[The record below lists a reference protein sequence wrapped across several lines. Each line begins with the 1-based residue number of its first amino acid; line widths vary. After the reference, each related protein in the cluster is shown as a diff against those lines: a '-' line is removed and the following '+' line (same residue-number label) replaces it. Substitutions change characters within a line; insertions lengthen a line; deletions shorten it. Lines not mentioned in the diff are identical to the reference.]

1 MYVDLGLKCIDWKLQ
16 IQNGKEMHRTA
27 FVPDEYWQSLEV
39 AHSIVFHYGNITW
52 EWQEGLRSYI
62 YPSIFAV
69 LYKVLQFF
77 EMDTLH
83 MMVMAPRFLQA
94 CISIVSDAY
103 FCNWVSREVPGAGGL
118 AIFAV
123 SSAWFWLFCSTRTL
137 INTIETSL
145 SVIALYY
152 YPWPEEKSKSKK
164 NNLRLPENL
173 LEARS
178 SAPFLALVGIAGII
192 RPTAVIPWIPLCLC
206 HIITSPHNI
215 QRTVVNY
222 LLVGL
227 LCLSVLLTVD
237 CYFYEQIIFT
247 PINFLFV
254 NVVKNVSNFYGTHP
268 THWYLSSA
276 LPTVFGLHLIPC
288 VLGCIKSFSRSDMPV
303 KIIKLLAVSMLFTI
317 GVYSMYSLRK
327 SQENLTFTSQN
338 TVNITFPLMLP
349 ERCLSVISS
358 LTRSSDSF
366 SLCYQWLYLYPSA
379 GFSTF
384 RKRVV
389 LHFIFLLASVI
400 PCLYLG
406 LFHQRG
412 TLDVMQDLAQDAVD
426 NPLHT
431 DLLFLMPCHSTP
443 LYSHL
448 HVNVSTRYLTCDPR
462 DLFHSNLLQD
472 EADEFYHD
480 PIAWLEKNL
489 NSLPSHIIMFDV
501 LYHQVAEFLN
511 SRSYKVFNCYHHA
524 HFAEGRVG
532 QVLYVLKQGSR

>member
-1 MYVDLGLKCIDWKLQ
+1 MISIGALIVIILIHIASLFI
-16 IQNGKEMHRTA
+16 IQTA

-39 AHSIVFHYGNITW
+39 AHNIVFHYGNITW

-83 MMVMAPRFLQA
+83 MMIMAPRFLQA

-103 FCNWVSREVPGAGGL
+103 FCNWVSRDVPGAGGL

-152 YPWPEEKSKSKK
+152 YPWPEKKSKRKK
-164 NNLRLPENL
+164 NQRLPENL

-178 SAPFLALVGIAGII
+178 LSPFLALVGIAGII

-206 HIITSPHNI
+206 HIVTSPHNI
-215 QRTVVNY
+215 QHTVVNY

-237 CYFYEQIIFT
+237 SYFYEQIIFT

-268 THWYLSSA
+268 AHWYLSSA

-317 GVYSMYSLRK
+317 GVYSFLPHKEFRFILPLLPMALFIS
-327 SQENLTFTSQN
+327 TSWFFHFQK
-338 TVNITFPLMLP
+338 MS
-349 ERCLSVISS
+349 RCFA
-358 LTRSSDSF
+358 T
-366 SLCYQWLYLYPSA
+366 
-379 GFSTF
+379 
-384 RKRVV
+384 V

-426 NPLHT
+426 NPLRT

-489 NSLPSHIIMFDV
+489 NLLPSHIIMFDV

-511 SRSYKVFNCYHHA
+511 SRSYEVFNCYHHA

>member
-152 YPWPEEKSKSKK
+152 YPWPEEKSK
-164 NNLRLPENL
+164 
-173 LEARS
+173 RS

-317 GVYSMYSLRK
+317 GVY
-327 SQENLTFTSQN
+327 
-338 TVNITFPLMLP
+338 
-349 ERCLSVISS
+349 RCFA
-358 LTRSSDSF
+358 T
-366 SLCYQWLYLYPSA
+366 
-379 GFSTF
+379 
-384 RKRVV
+384 V